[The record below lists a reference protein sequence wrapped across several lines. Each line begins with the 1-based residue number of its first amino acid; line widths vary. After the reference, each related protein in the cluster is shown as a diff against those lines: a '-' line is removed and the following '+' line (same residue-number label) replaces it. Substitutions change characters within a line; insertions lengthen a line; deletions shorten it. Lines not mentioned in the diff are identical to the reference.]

1 MFVEPDHNMQPNC
14 SAVCSQTQM
23 CTCVRTYV
31 CTQQLYVPTSGANT
45 AQHLSDLHMVSL
57 CSPPRQSLR
66 LLGNWVGRRRQ
77 IRCLLRAVLSV
88 LWHQVDGGGMGGG
101 RGGEGEEE
109 GQDEPWCCSDVE
121 SSVQLS
127 RWCASVSYIHQA
139 RAPSLTDVWDHCG
152 RL

>member
-1 MFVEPDHNMQPNC
+1 
-14 SAVCSQTQM
+14 M
-23 CTCVRTYV
+23 CTYV
-31 CTQQLYVPTSGANT
+31 HMYATAAPTSGANT

-57 CSPPRQSLR
+57 CSPPRQSLW
-66 LLGNWVGRRRQ
+66 LLGNWVDRRRQ

-127 RWCASVSYIHQA
+127 QLVVCECQLHPPGPCTFSHRCLGPLRQTVAD
-139 RAPSLTDVWDHCG
+139 L
-152 RL
+152 LE